1 MAASPRVCSAPST
14 PRMTTRRLAA
24 AQFRYHPAFEGGGV
38 HPRTAK
44 GAMMH
49 RRTVLGIALALA
61 GCAPKPAD
69 TNAIAAMIDD
79 WHDAATK
86 ADENR
91 YFGHLAEDAIFLG
104 TDATE
109 RWDKAA
115 FRAYAHPHF
124 AKGKA
129 WSFRSVRRG
138 IASGGPDVAWFD
150 EDLATEKLG
159 PVRGSGVVVRRGGR
173 WVIAQY
179 NLAVTVPNDRFDAVK
194 KAIGG
199 EPAP

>member
-1 MAASPRVCSAPST
+1 
-14 PRMTTRRLAA
+14 
-24 AQFRYHPAFEGGGV
+24 
-38 HPRTAK
+38 
-44 GAMMH
+44 MMH
-49 RRTVLGIALALA
+49 RRTILGIALVLLPLA

-69 TNAIAAMIDD
+69 PASIAAMLDD
-79 WHDAATK
+79 WHDAAAK

-91 YFGHLAEDAIFLG
+91 YFGHLAEDSIFLG

-138 IASGGPDVAWFD
+138 ITFGGPDVAWFD

-159 PVRGSGVVVRRGGR
+159 PVRGSGVVLRRGGR
-173 WVIAQY
+173 WQIAQY

-194 KAIGG
+194 RAIGG
-199 EPAP
+199 GGAP